1 MQIVASGMVFRQ
13 TLFLLMFLCMS
24 RTCSKGDWGL
34 RGFVSYRVKFRLN
47 SGSSVVLGFFF
58 PGFGLTLKS

>member
-1 MQIVASGMVFRQ
+1 MQIVVSGMVFRQ

-24 RTCSKGDWGL
+24 RICSKGDWGL
-34 RGFVSYRVKFRLN
+34 RGFVLSGKVSFEFWKQCSARV
-47 SGSSVVLGFFF
+47 FF